1 MLLKVRQLDIVNP
14 KTEVGKERLPVEIL
28 ESILFV
34 DTEEIMSVVLY
45 VKHSDAYLESDQI
58 RARNAIIEKYGKEI
72 QLCRINMKH
81 GWYFGNVF
89 ACDLLPKLQIDENG
103 LQGNVAGQMS

>member
-1 MLLKVRQLDIVNP
+1 MLLKVRQLDIANP
-14 KTEVGKERLPVEIL
+14 KTEIGKERLPVEIL
-28 ESILFV
+28 ESPLFV
-34 DTEEIMSVVLY
+34 DTEEITSVVLY

-58 RARNAIIEKYGKEI
+58 RIVNALIEKYGKEI
-72 QLCRINMKH
+72 QLCRINMKY

-103 LQGNVAGQMS
+103 LQGNVKG